1 MPTYHEIMTTDL
13 ATLTTAADRWDG
25 MAKEFGK
32 RETDYKRDVHG
43 ITPGPP
49 SPSTW
54 TGLSADAAGKR
65 FDVTLHEFQNAQTE
79 AKAIAS
85 LLRDAHAQFT
95 TLRGQ
100 LKSEREAAVKA
111 GIRVSDCGVVAYDE
125 ERAAASESG
134 SAMHDPGSRAEVHRA
149 VASWQG
155 RIDKAVRAVGDAD
168 TGVEIALGAAVF
180 DSNLTDGTGNGFN
193 ARAKGDIEQYEADV
207 AKESA
212 RKLANG
218 ERLTPHQLAEL
229 QRSFR
234 DNSRDPGFSRT
245 VLDSL
250 GPSGTIRLTNNLGDL
265 AHVTDSRHAADY
277 NSLETGLANSLA
289 TATKDPHSKWYKNW
303 RAEMRE
309 AGVARYE
316 TDFQAARLD
325 KVRGYQSLVTLMQHG
340 DGYGRDFLEDLG
352 DDMIKAEK
360 KNPDIWDLKGE
371 YSGKRDGWFA
381 NDPVDGALGL
391 MSHEPATAAHYL
403 NDDDR
408 MKYLMHDRDWKI
420 TLHTDETAKATVYT
434 PSLDTDT
441 HAGFAAAL
449 QAGATGLD
457 PSDPN
462 AKYADHSADNNKVF
476 KSSLK
481 YLAEEGDKFP
491 PSLREPMAKILV
503 NHGDTVHAAAGA
515 IDMNEA
521 PLEQDQLYEV
531 VKQVSKDQDSYA
543 ALNSGVNHAIVA
555 DIHEPHQ
562 NYPHDSLIQAGR
574 TVGFLEQARV
584 DSAGDPETA
593 EFKHKWVVDQAIGY
607 IPVGGDEIQSG
618 VDYVT
623 DRWLADEQKKLDDK
637 AADENIAHYR
647 DRNEQLTAIA
657 EQWRKVHGT
666 DDNSIYGSQNEI
678 NQAATAGVDRAR
690 GVSGDKNQ

>member
-13 ATLTTAADRWDG
+13 ATLTAAADRWDG
-25 MAKEFGK
+25 MAKEFER

-49 SPSTW
+49 APATW
-54 TGLSADAAGKR
+54 SGLSADAAGKR

-95 TLRGQ
+95 TLRGH
-100 LKSEREAAVKA
+100 LKSEREAAVEA
-111 GIRVSDCGVVAYDE
+111 GIRVSDRGVVAYDE

-134 SAMHDPGSRAEVHRA
+134 SAMHDPGSRAEVRRA
-149 VASWQG
+149 VESWQG

-180 DSNLTDGTGNGFN
+180 DSDLTDGTGNGFN
-193 ARAKGDIEQYEADV
+193 SRAKGDIEQYEADV

-234 DNSRDPGFSRT
+234 DNSHDPRFSRT

-265 AHVTDSRHAADY
+265 AHVTDPRHAADY
-277 NSLETGLANSLA
+277 TSLETGLANSLA
-289 TATKDPHSKWYKNW
+289 TATKNPHSKWYKDW
-303 RAEMRE
+303 RTEMRK

-360 KNPDIWDLKGE
+360 KTPDMWDLKGE

-381 NDPVDGALGL
+381 NDPVDGVLGL

-408 MKYLMHDRDWKI
+408 MKYLTHDRDWKI
-420 TLHTDETAKATVYT
+420 TLHTEETPKATVYT

-462 AKYADHSADNNKVF
+462 AKYVEHSADNNKVF

-481 YLAEEGDKFP
+481 YLADEGDKFP
-491 PSLREPMAKILV
+491 ASLREPMAKILV

-543 ALNSGVNHAIVA
+543 ALNSGVNQVMVS
-555 DIHEPHQ
+555 DIHDPDQKHPE
-562 NYPHDSLIQAGR
+562 DSLAHAGR
-574 TVGFLEQARV
+574 TVGFLEQART
-584 DSAGDPETA
+584 SAAGDPKVA

-607 IPVGGDEIQSG
+607 LPVAGDDVQSG

-623 DRWLADEQKKLDDK
+623 ERWLADEQKKLDDK
-637 AADENIAHYR
+637 ASEGNVADYTK
-647 DRNEQLTAIA
+647 RNRQLMALA
-657 EQWRKVHGT
+657 GEWHKVHGT
-666 DDNSIYGSQNEI
+666 HGGSAITAQEAI
-678 NQAATAGVDRAR
+678 DEAAYAGFERGR
-690 GVSGDKNQ
+690 GVSGEKSK

>member
-1 MPTYHEIMTTDL
+1 MTTDL
-13 ATLTTAADRWDG
+13 ATLTAAADRWDG

-49 SPSTW
+49 APATW

-85 LLRDAHAQFT
+85 LLRDAHAQFA
-95 TLRGQ
+95 TLRGH
-100 LKSEREAAVKA
+100 LKSEREAAVEA
-111 GIRVSDCGVVAYDE
+111 GIRVSDRGVVAYDE
-125 ERAAASESG
+125 ERAAPDASN
-134 SAMHDPGSRAEVHRA
+134 SAMHDPASRAEVQRA
-149 VASWQG
+149 VESWQG

-168 TGVEIALGAAVF
+168 EGVEIALSAAVF
-180 DSNLTDGTGNGFN
+180 DSDLTDGTGNGFN
-193 ARAKGDIEQYEADV
+193 SRAKGDIEQYEADV
-207 AKESA
+207 AKKSA
-212 RKLANG
+212 RKLADG

-234 DNSRDPGFSRT
+234 DNSHDPGFSRT

-250 GPSGTIRLTNNLGDL
+250 GPSGTIRLTNTLGDL
-265 AHVTDSRHAADY
+265 AHVTDPRHAADY
-277 NSLETGLANSLA
+277 NSIETGLANSLA
-289 TATKDPHSKWYKNW
+289 TATKNTRSKWYEDW
-303 RAEMRE
+303 RTEMRK

-325 KVRGYQSLVTLMQHG
+325 KVHGYQSLVTLMQHG

-360 KNPDIWDLKGE
+360 KNPQIWDLKGE
-371 YSGKRDGWFA
+371 YSGKQNGWFA
-381 NDPVDGALGL
+381 NDPVDGVLGI
-391 MSHEPATAAHYL
+391 MSHDPATAAHYL

-408 MKYLMHDRDWKI
+408 MKYLTHDRDWKI
-420 TLHTDETAKATVYT
+420 TLHTEETPKATVYT
-434 PSLDTDT
+434 PSLDADT

-462 AKYADHSADNNKVF
+462 AKYVEHSADNNKVF

-543 ALNSGVNHAIVA
+543 ALNSGINHAIVA

-562 NYPHDSLIQAGR
+562 EHPHDSLIQAGR

-584 DSAGDPETA
+584 ESAGDPKTA
-593 EFKHKWVVDQAIGY
+593 EFKHKWMVDQAIGY
-607 IPVGGDEIQSG
+607 IPVGGDEIQAG

-637 AADENIAHYR
+637 TADESIAHYR

-657 EQWRKVHGT
+657 EQWRKAHGT
-666 DDNSIYGSQNEI
+666 DIDSVYGSQNEI

-690 GVSGDKNQ
+690 GVSGEPSQ

>member
-1 MPTYHEIMTTDL
+1 MTTDL
-13 ATLTTAADRWDG
+13 ATLTAAADRWDG
-25 MAKEFGK
+25 MAKEFER

-43 ITPGPP
+43 ITPGPSAP
-49 SPSTW
+49 ATW

-95 TLRGQ
+95 TLRGH
-100 LKSEREAAVKA
+100 LKSEREAAVEA
-111 GIRVSDCGVVAYDE
+111 GIRVSDRGVVAYDE

-134 SAMHDPGSRAEVHRA
+134 SAMHDPGSRAEVRRA
-149 VASWQG
+149 VESWQG

-180 DSNLTDGTGNGFN
+180 DSDLTDGTGNGFN
-193 ARAKGDIEQYEADV
+193 SRAKGDIEQYEADV

-234 DNSRDPGFSRT
+234 DNSHDPRFSRT

-265 AHVTDSRHAADY
+265 AHVTDPRHAADY
-277 NSLETGLANSLA
+277 TSLETGLANSLA
-289 TATKDPHSKWYKNW
+289 TATKNPHSKWYKDW
-303 RAEMRE
+303 RTEMRK

-360 KNPDIWDLKGE
+360 KTPDMWDLKGE

-381 NDPVDGALGL
+381 NDPVDGVLGL

-408 MKYLMHDRDWKI
+408 MKYLTHDRDWKI
-420 TLHTDETAKATVYT
+420 TLHTEETPKATVYT

-462 AKYADHSADNNKVF
+462 AKYVEHSADNNKVF

-481 YLAEEGDKFP
+481 YLADEGDKFP
-491 PSLREPMAKILV
+491 ASLREPMAKILV
-503 NHGDTVHAAAGA
+503 NHGDTVHAAASN
-515 IDMNEA
+515 IDMTE
-521 PLEQDQLYEV
+521 PSLKQDELYEV
-531 VKQVSKDQDSYA
+531 VKQISKDQDSYA
-543 ALNSGVNHAIVA
+543 ALNSGINHAIVS
-555 DIHEPHQ
+555 DIHAPEQAHPK
-562 NYPHDSLIQAGR
+562 DSLIQAGR
-574 TVGFLEQARV
+574 TMGFLEQACV
-584 DSAGDPETA
+584 EAKGDPKVA
-593 EFKHKWVVDQAIGY
+593 EFKHKWIVDQAIGY
-607 IPVGGDEIQSG
+607 IPVGGDEVQAG

-623 DRWLADEQKKLDDK
+623 EKWLADEQEKLDEK
-637 AADENIAHYR
+637 AADASVAEYGS
-647 DRNEQLTAIA
+647 RNKQLMALT
-657 EQWRKVHGT
+657 EEWWKVHGSGGEAPYELRHYT
-666 DDNSIYGSQNEI
+666 E
-678 NQAATAGVDRAR
+678 QAASAGIDRAQ
-690 GVSGDKNQ
+690 GVSGKANK

>member
-1 MPTYHEIMTTDL
+1 MTTDL

-25 MAKEFGK
+25 MAKEFEK

-95 TLRGQ
+95 TLRGR
-100 LKSEREAAVKA
+100 LKSERAAAVKA
-111 GIRVSDCGVVAYDE
+111 GIKVSDRGVVAYDE
-125 ERAAASESG
+125 ERADGDASN
-134 SAMHDPGSRAEVHRA
+134 SAMHDPASRAEVQRA
-149 VASWQG
+149 VESWQG
-155 RIDKAVRAVGDAD
+155 RIDKAVRALGDAD
-168 TGVEIALGAAVF
+168 QGVEIALGSAVF
-180 DSNLTDGTGNGFN
+180 DSDLTDGTGNGFN

-207 AKESA
+207 ARKSA
-212 RKLANG
+212 RKLADG
-218 ERLTPHQLAEL
+218 ERLTPHELAEL

-265 AHVTDSRHAADY
+265 AHVTDPRHAADY
-277 NSLETGLANSLA
+277 NSIETGLANSLA
-289 TATKDPHSKWYKNW
+289 TATKNPHSKWYKDW
-303 RAEMRE
+303 RTEMRK

-316 TDFQAARLD
+316 TDLQAAGLD
-325 KVRGYQSLVTLMQHG
+325 KVHGYQSLVTLMQHG

-360 KNPDIWDLKGE
+360 KNPEIWDLKGE
-371 YSGKRDGWFA
+371 YSGKRNGWFA
-381 NDPVDGALGL
+381 NDPVDGVLGI

-420 TLHTDETAKATVYT
+420 TLHTTETPKATVYT

-462 AKYADHSADNNKVF
+462 AKYVDHSADNNKVF

-503 NHGDTVHAAAGA
+503 NHGGTVHAAAGA

-531 VKQVSKDQDSYA
+531 AKQVSKDQGAYA

-562 NYPHDSLIQAGR
+562 KYPHDSLIRAGR

-593 EFKHKWVVDQAIGY
+593 DFKHKWVVDQAIGY
-607 IPVGGDEIQSG
+607 IPVGGDEIQAG

-637 AADENIAHYR
+637 AADENVAHYR

-666 DDNSIYGSQNEI
+666 DEDSTYGSQNEI

>member
-1 MPTYHEIMTTDL
+1 MTTDL

-32 RETDYKRDVHG
+32 READYKRDVHG

-49 SPSTW
+49 SPAAW

-95 TLRGQ
+95 TLRGR
-100 LKSEREAAVKA
+100 LSSERQEAVKA
-111 GIRVSDCGVVAYDE
+111 GIKVSDRGVVAYDE

-149 VASWQG
+149 VASWQV

-168 TGVEIALGAAVF
+168 AGVEIALSAAVF
-180 DSNLTDGTGNGFN
+180 DSVLTDGTGNGFN
-193 ARAKGDIEQYEADV
+193 SRAKGDIERYEAD
-207 AKESA
+207 AAAESA
-212 RKLANG
+212 RELADG
-218 ERLTPHQLAEL
+218 GRLTPHQLAEL

-234 DNSRDPGFSRT
+234 DNSHDPVFSRT

-250 GPSGTIRLTNNLGDL
+250 GANGTIRLSNSLSDL
-265 AHVTDSRHAADY
+265 AHVTDPRHAADY
-277 NSLETGLANSLA
+277 ASLETGLANSLA
-289 TATKDPHSKWYKNW
+289 TATKNSDSKWYKNW
-303 RAEMRE
+303 RTEMRK

-316 TDFQAARLD
+316 TDVQAARLD

-381 NDPVDGALGL
+381 NDPVDGVLGV
-391 MSHEPATAAHYL
+391 MSHEPAAAAHYL

-408 MKYLMHDRDWKI
+408 MKYLMHDRDWKV
-420 TLHTDETAKATVYT
+420 TLHTDEAAKATVYT
-434 PSLDTDT
+434 PSLDKDT
-441 HAGFAAAL
+441 HKGFAAAL
-449 QAGATGLD
+449 QAGTTGLD
-457 PSDPN
+457 PADPN
-462 AKYADHSADNNKVF
+462 AKYVEHSKDNNEVF

-481 YLAEEGDKFP
+481 YLADEGDKFP
-491 PSLREPMAKILV
+491 ASLREPMAKILV
-503 NHGDTVHAAAGA
+503 NHGDTVHGAASRIEMKGSA
-515 IDMNEA
+515 I
-521 PLEQDQLYEV
+521 EQDTLYEV
-531 VKQVSKDQDSYA
+531 VKQVSKDQASYA
-543 ALNSGVNHAIVA
+543 ALNGGINHAIVS
-555 DIHEPHQ
+555 DIHDPDQ
-562 NYPHDSLIQAGR
+562 KRPLDSLTRAGR

-584 DSAGDPETA
+584 AAAGDPKTA

-607 IPVGGDEIQSG
+607 LPVGSDEVQSG

-623 DRWLADEQKKLDDK
+623 EKWLADEQRNLDNK
-637 AADENIAHYR
+637 AADANIANYSN
-647 DRNEQLTAIA
+647 RNDQLMALA
-657 EQWRKVHGT
+657 EEWRKVHHT
-666 DDNSIYGSQNEI
+666 RDSPYDPQNVVDQAADAGSQ
-678 NQAATAGVDRAR
+678 RAH
-690 GVSGDKNQ
+690 GVSGEPTQ

>member
-1 MPTYHEIMTTDL
+1 MTTDL

-32 RETDYKRDVHG
+32 RETEYKRDVHG

-49 SPSTW
+49 SPATW

-95 TLRGQ
+95 TLRGH

-111 GIRVSDCGVVAYDE
+111 GIKVSERGLVAYDE

-149 VASWQG
+149 VESWQA

-168 TGVEIALGAAVF
+168 TGVEIALSAAVF
-180 DSNLTDGTGNGFN
+180 DSDLTDGTGNGFN
-193 ARAKGDIEQYEADV
+193 ARAKGDIEQYEVAV

-212 RKLANG
+212 RELADG
-218 ERLTPHQLAEL
+218 ERLTPSQLAEL
-229 QRSFR
+229 KRSFR
-234 DNSRDPGFSRT
+234 DNCHDPAFSRT
-245 VLDSL
+245 LLDSL

-265 AHVTDSRHAADY
+265 AHVTDPRRAADY
-277 NSLETGLANSLA
+277 ASLETGLANSLA
-289 TATKDPHSKWYKNW
+289 TATKDPDSQWYKDW
-303 RAEMRE
+303 RTEMRK
-309 AGVARYE
+309 AGVARYD

-325 KVRGYQSLVTLMQHG
+325 KVHGYQSLVTLMQHG
-340 DGYGRDFLEDLG
+340 DGYGRDYLEDLG

-371 YSGKRDGWFA
+371 YSGNQDGWFA
-381 NDPVDGALGL
+381 NDPVDGVLGL

-403 NDDDR
+403 KDDDR
-408 MKYLMHDRDWKI
+408 MKYLMHERDWKI
-420 TLHTDETAKATVYT
+420 TLHTEETPKATVYT

-441 HAGFAAAL
+441 RAGFAAAL

-462 AKYADHSADNNKVF
+462 AKYVEHSTDNNKVF

-491 PSLREPMAKILV
+491 APLREPMAKILV
-503 NHGDTVHAAAGA
+503 NHGDTVHAAASD
-515 IDMNEA
+515 IDMADPE
-521 PLEQDQLYEV
+521 LKQDELYEV
-531 VKQVSKDQDSYA
+531 VKQISKDQGSYA
-543 ALNSGVNHAIVA
+543 TLNSGINHAIIS
-555 DIHEPHQ
+555 DIHASGQAHPKE
-562 NYPHDSLIQAGR
+562 SLIQAGR
-574 TVGFLEQARV
+574 TMGFLEQASV
-584 DSAGDPETA
+584 EAKGDPKIA
-593 EFKHKWVVDQAIGY
+593 EFKHKWMVDQAIGY
-607 IPVGGDEIQSG
+607 IPVGGDEVQAG

-623 DRWLADEQKKLDDK
+623 EKWLADEQEKLDEK
-637 AADENIAHYR
+637 ASDAAVAEYGS
-647 DRNEQLTAIA
+647 RNKQLMALT
-657 EQWRKVHGT
+657 EEWWKVHGSGGEAPYELRHYT
-666 DDNSIYGSQNEI
+666 E
-678 NQAATAGVDRAR
+678 QAASAGIERAR
-690 GVSGDKNQ
+690 GVSGKGSK

>member
-1 MPTYHEIMTTDL
+1 MTTDL
-13 ATLTTAADRWDG
+13 ATLTAAADRWDG
-25 MAKEFGK
+25 MAKEFER

-49 SPSTW
+49 APATW
-54 TGLSADAAGKR
+54 SGLSADAAGKR

-95 TLRGQ
+95 TLRGH
-100 LKSEREAAVKA
+100 LKSEREAAVEA
-111 GIRVSDCGVVAYDE
+111 GIRVSDRGVVAYDE

-134 SAMHDPGSRAEVHRA
+134 SAMHDPGSRAEVRRA
-149 VASWQG
+149 VESWQG

-180 DSNLTDGTGNGFN
+180 DSDLTDGTGNGFN
-193 ARAKGDIEQYEADV
+193 SRAKGDIEQYEADV

-234 DNSRDPGFSRT
+234 DNSHDPRFSRT

-265 AHVTDSRHAADY
+265 AHVTDPRHAADY
-277 NSLETGLANSLA
+277 TSLETGLANSLA
-289 TATKDPHSKWYKNW
+289 TATKNPHSKWYKDW
-303 RAEMRE
+303 RTEMRK

-360 KNPDIWDLKGE
+360 KTPDMWDLKGE

-381 NDPVDGALGL
+381 NDPVDGVLGL

-408 MKYLMHDRDWKI
+408 MKYLTHDRDWKI
-420 TLHTDETAKATVYT
+420 TLHTEETPKATVYT

-462 AKYADHSADNNKVF
+462 AKYVEHSADNNKVF

-481 YLAEEGDKFP
+481 YLADEGDKFP
-491 PSLREPMAKILV
+491 ASLREPMAKILV
-503 NHGDTVHAAAGA
+503 NHGDTVHAAASRIEMRGA
-515 IDMNEA
+515 NIPQE
-521 PLEQDQLYEV
+521 QLYEV
-531 VKQVSKDQDSYA
+531 VKQVSKDQGSYA
-543 ALNSGVNHAIVA
+543 ALNSGINHAMVA
-555 DIHEPHQ
+555 DIHDPGQ
-562 NYPHDSLIQAGR
+562 KRPMDSLTHAGR
-574 TVGFLEQARV
+574 TVGFLEQARTAA
-584 DSAGDPETA
+584 AGDPEVA
-593 EFKHKWVVDQAIGY
+593 EFKNKWVVDQAIGY
-607 IPVGGDEIQSG
+607 LPVGSDEVQTG

-623 DRWLADEQKKLDDK
+623 ERWLADEQRKLDDK
-637 AADENIAHYR
+637 AADANLAKYSN
-647 DRNEQLTAIA
+647 RNDQLMALA
-657 EQWRKVHGT
+657 EEWRKVHRT
-666 DDNSIYGSQNEI
+666 DGSSPYDPQDVVD
-678 NQAATAGVDRAR
+678 QAADTGALRAQ
-690 GVSGDKNQ
+690 GVSKEANQ

>member
-1 MPTYHEIMTTDL
+1 MTTDL

-32 RETDYKRDVHG
+32 RETDYERDVHG

-65 FDVTLHEFQNAQTE
+65 FDVTLHEFRNAQTE

-95 TLRGQ
+95 TLRGR
-100 LKSEREAAVKA
+100 LRSEREAAVKA
-111 GIRVSDCGVVAYDE
+111 GMRVSDRGVVAYDE
-125 ERAAASESG
+125 ERAAPDASN
-134 SAMHDPGSRAEVHRA
+134 SAMHDPASRAEVQRA
-149 VASWQG
+149 VESWQG

-168 TGVEIALGAAVF
+168 EGVEIALSAAVF
-180 DSNLTDGTGNGFN
+180 DSDLTDGTGNGFN
-193 ARAKGDIEQYEADV
+193 SRAKGDIEQYEADV
-207 AKESA
+207 AKKSA
-212 RKLANG
+212 RKLADG

-234 DNSRDPGFSRT
+234 DNSHDPGFSRT

-250 GPSGTIRLTNNLGDL
+250 GPSGTIRLTNTLGDL
-265 AHVTDSRHAADY
+265 AHVTDPRHAADY
-277 NSLETGLANSLA
+277 NSIETGLANSLA
-289 TATKDPHSKWYKNW
+289 TATKNTRSKWYEDW
-303 RAEMRE
+303 RTEMRK

-325 KVRGYQSLVTLMQHG
+325 KVHGYQSLVTLMQHG

-360 KNPDIWDLKGE
+360 KNPEIWDLKGE
-371 YSGKRDGWFA
+371 YSGKQKGWFA
-381 NDPVDGALGL
+381 NDPVDGVLGI
-391 MSHEPATAAHYL
+391 MSHDPATAAHYL

-408 MKYLMHDRDWKI
+408 MKYLTHDRDWKI
-420 TLHTDETAKATVYT
+420 TLHTEETPKATVYT

-462 AKYADHSADNNKVF
+462 AKYMEHSADNNKVF

-543 ALNSGVNHAIVA
+543 ALNSGINHAIVA

-562 NYPHDSLIQAGR
+562 EHPHDSLIQAGR

-584 DSAGDPETA
+584 ESAGDPKTA
-593 EFKHKWVVDQAIGY
+593 EFKHKWMVDQVIGY
-607 IPVGGDEIQSG
+607 IPVGGDEIQAG

-637 AADENIAHYR
+637 TADESIAHYR

-657 EQWRKVHGT
+657 EQWRKAHGT
-666 DDNSIYGSQNEI
+666 DIDSVYGSQNEI

-690 GVSGDKNQ
+690 GVSGEPSQ

>member
-1 MPTYHEIMTTDL
+1 MTTDL

-32 RETDYKRDVHG
+32 READYKRDVHG

-49 SPSTW
+49 SPTAW
-54 TGLSADAAGKR
+54 TGLSADTAGKR
-65 FDVTLHEFQNAQTE
+65 FDVTLHEFRNAQTE

-95 TLRGQ
+95 TLRGR
-100 LKSEREAAVKA
+100 LSSERQEAVKA
-111 GIRVSDCGVVAYDE
+111 GMKVSDRGVVAYDE
-125 ERAAASESG
+125 ERAAASEAG
-134 SAMHDPGSRAEVHRA
+134 SAMHDPASRAEVHRA

-168 TGVEIALGAAVF
+168 TGVEIALSAAVF
-180 DSNLTDGTGNGFN
+180 DSVLTDGTGSGFN
-193 ARAKGDIEQYEADV
+193 SRAKGDIERYEAD
-207 AKESA
+207 AATESA
-212 RKLANG
+212 RELANG
-218 ERLTPHQLAEL
+218 GRLTPHQLAEL
-229 QRSFR
+229 QRAFR
-234 DNSRDPGFSRT
+234 DNSHDPVFSRT

-250 GPSGTIRLTNNLGDL
+250 GASGTIRLGNSLGDL
-265 AHVTDSRHAADY
+265 AHVTDPRHAADY
-277 NSLETGLANSLA
+277 ASLETGLANSLA
-289 TATKDPHSKWYKNW
+289 TATKNSDSKWYENW
-303 RAEMRE
+303 RTEMRK

-316 TDFQAARLD
+316 TDVQAARLD
-325 KVRGYQSLVTLMQHG
+325 KIRGYQSLVTLMQHG

-371 YSGKRDGWFA
+371 YSGQRDGWFA
-381 NDPVDGALGL
+381 NDPVDGVLGV

-408 MKYLMHDRDWKI
+408 MKYLMHDRDWKV
-420 TLHTDETAKATVYT
+420 TLHTDEAAKATVYT
-434 PSLDTDT
+434 PSLDKDT

-462 AKYADHSADNNKVF
+462 AKYVEHSKDNNAVF

-491 PSLREPMAKILV
+491 ASLREPVAKILV
-503 NHGDTVHAAAGA
+503 NHGGTVHRAASAV
-515 IDMNEA
+515 DMHGA

-562 NYPHDSLIQAGR
+562 KYPHDSLIQAGR

-666 DDNSIYGSQNEI
+666 DDNSAYGSQNEI

-690 GVSGDKNQ
+690 GMSGDKNQ

>member
-1 MPTYHEIMTTDL
+1 MTTDL
-13 ATLTTAADRWDG
+13 ATFTTAADRWDG

-49 SPSTW
+49 STSTW

-79 AKAIAS
+79 ARAIAS

-95 TLRGQ
+95 TLRGR
-100 LKSEREAAVKA
+100 LKSEREAAIKA
-111 GIRVSDCGVVAYDE
+111 GIKVSDRGVVAYDE
-125 ERAAASESG
+125 ERAAGDASN
-134 SAMHDPGSRAEVHRA
+134 SAMHDPASRAEVQRA
-149 VASWQG
+149 VESWQG
-155 RIDKAVRAVGDAD
+155 RIDKAVRTLGDAD
-168 TGVEIALGAAVF
+168 AGVEIALGAAIF

-212 RKLANG
+212 LKLANG
-218 ERLTPHQLAEL
+218 ERLTQHQLAEL

-234 DNSRDPGFSRT
+234 DNDHDPGFSRT

-265 AHVTDSRHAADY
+265 AHVTDPRHAADY
-277 NSLETGLANSLA
+277 NSIETGLANSLA
-289 TATKDPHSKWYKNW
+289 TATKNSHSQWYKDW
-303 RAEMRE
+303 RTEMRK

-316 TDFQAARLD
+316 TEFQTARLD
-325 KVRGYQSLVTLMQHG
+325 KVHGYQSLVTLMQHG

-352 DDMIKAEK
+352 DDMIKVEK
-360 KNPDIWDLKGE
+360 KNPEIWDLKGE
-371 YSGKRDGWFA
+371 YSGKRGGWFA
-381 NDPVDGALGL
+381 NDPVDGVLGI

-403 NDDDR
+403 NDADR
-408 MKYLMHDRDWKI
+408 MKYLMHDRDWKL
-420 TLHTDETAKATVYT
+420 TLHTTETPKATVYT
-434 PSLDTDT
+434 PSLDADT

-462 AKYADHSADNNKVF
+462 AKYVDHSAENNKVF

-531 VKQVSKDQDSYA
+531 VKQVSKDQGAYA
-543 ALNSGVNHAIVA
+543 ALNSGINHAMVT
-555 DIHEPHQ
+555 DIHDPHQ
-562 NYPHDSLIQAGR
+562 EHPKDSLTHAGR
-574 TVGFLEQARV
+574 TVGFLEQARANA
-584 DSAGDPETA
+584 AGDPKVA

-637 AADENIAHYR
+637 AAEGNVADYTNRNRQLMALAGEWHKIHGSR
-647 DRNEQLTAIA
+647 DGSAIA
-657 EQWRKVHGT
+657 AQEAI
-666 DDNSIYGSQNEI
+666 DE
-678 NQAATAGVDRAR
+678 AAYAGFER
-690 GVSGDKNQ
+690 GRGASGEKTK

>member
-1 MPTYHEIMTTDL
+1 MTTDL

-111 GIRVSDCGVVAYDE
+111 GIRVSDRGVVAYDE

-168 TGVEIALGAAVF
+168 TGVEIALSAAVF
-180 DSNLTDGTGNGFN
+180 DSALTDGTGNGFN
-193 ARAKGDIEQYEADV
+193 ARAKGDIEEYEVEA

-234 DNSRDPGFSRT
+234 DNSHDPVFSRT
-245 VLDSL
+245 LLDSL

-265 AHVTDSRHAADY
+265 AHVTDPRHAAEY

-289 TATKDPHSKWYKNW
+289 TATKNPHSKWYKDW
-303 RAEMRE
+303 RTEMRK

-316 TDFQAARLD
+316 TEFQAARLD
-325 KVRGYQSLVTLMQHG
+325 KVHGYQSLVTLMQHG

-360 KNPDIWDLKGE
+360 KNPEIWDLKGE

-381 NDPVDGALGL
+381 NDPVDGVLGL

-441 HAGFAAAL
+441 RAGFAAAL

-462 AKYADHSADNNKVF
+462 AKYVDHSADNNKVF

-481 YLAEEGDKFP
+481 YLADEGDKFP
-491 PSLREPMAKILV
+491 ASLREPMAKILV
-503 NHGDTVHAAAGA
+503 NHGDTVHSAASAV
-515 IDMNEA
+515 DMHGA

-543 ALNSGVNHAIVA
+543 ALNSGINHAIVS
-555 DIHEPHQ
+555 DIHASGQTHPK
-562 NYPHDSLIQAGR
+562 DSLIQAGR
-574 TVGFLEQARV
+574 TMGFLEQACV
-584 DSAGDPETA
+584 EAKGDPKVA
-593 EFKHKWVVDQAIGY
+593 EFKHKWIVDQAIGY
-607 IPVGGDEIQSG
+607 IPVGGNEVQAG

-623 DRWLADEQKKLDDK
+623 EKWLADEQEKLDEK
-637 AADENIAHYR
+637 AADASVAEYGS
-647 DRNEQLTAIA
+647 RNKQLMALT
-657 EQWRKVHGT
+657 EEWWKVHGSGGEAPYELRHYT
-666 DDNSIYGSQNEI
+666 E
-678 NQAATAGVDRAR
+678 QAASAGIDRAQ
-690 GVSGDKNQ
+690 GVSGEASK

>member
-1 MPTYHEIMTTDL
+1 MTTDL

-32 RETDYKRDVHG
+32 RETEYKRDVHG

-49 SPSTW
+49 SPATW
-54 TGLSADAAGKR
+54 TGLSADAAGKL

-95 TLRGQ
+95 TLRGH

-111 GIRVSDCGVVAYDE
+111 GIKVSERGLVAYDE
-125 ERAAASESG
+125 ERAAVSESG

-149 VASWQG
+149 VESWQA

-168 TGVEIALGAAVF
+168 TGVEIALSAAVF
-180 DSNLTDGTGNGFN
+180 DSDLTDGTGNGFN
-193 ARAKGDIEQYEADV
+193 ARAKGDIEQYEVAV

-212 RKLANG
+212 RKLADG
-218 ERLTPHQLAEL
+218 ERLTPSQLAEL
-229 QRSFR
+229 KRSFR
-234 DNSRDPGFSRT
+234 DNSHDPAFSRT
-245 VLDSL
+245 LLDSL

-265 AHVTDSRHAADY
+265 AHVTDPRRAADY
-277 NSLETGLANSLA
+277 ASLETGLANSLA
-289 TATKDPHSKWYKNW
+289 TATKNPNSQWYKDW
-303 RAEMRE
+303 RTEMRK
-309 AGVARYE
+309 AGVARYD

-325 KVRGYQSLVTLMQHG
+325 KVHGYQSLVTLMQHG
-340 DGYGRDFLEDLG
+340 DGYGRDYLEDLG

-371 YSGKRDGWFA
+371 YSGNQDGWFA
-381 NDPVDGALGL
+381 NDPVDGVLGI

-403 NDDDR
+403 KDDDR
-408 MKYLMHDRDWKI
+408 MKYLMHERDWKI
-420 TLHTDETAKATVYT
+420 TLHTEETPKATVYT

-441 HAGFAAAL
+441 RAGFAAAL

-462 AKYADHSADNNKVF
+462 AKYVEHSTDNNKVF

-491 PSLREPMAKILV
+491 ASLREPMAKILV

-531 VKQVSKDQDSYA
+531 VKQVSKDQGSYT
-543 ALNSGVNHAIVA
+543 ALNSGVNQVMVS
-555 DIHEPHQ
+555 DIHDPDQKHPE
-562 NYPHDSLIQAGR
+562 DSLAHAGR
-574 TVGFLEQARV
+574 TVGFLEQARA
-584 DSAGDPETA
+584 SAAGDPKVA
-593 EFKHKWVVDQAIGY
+593 EFKHKWVVDQAISY
-607 IPVGGDEIQSG
+607 LPVAGDEVQSG

-623 DRWLADEQKKLDDK
+623 ERWLADEQKKLDDK
-637 AADENIAHYR
+637 TSEGNVADYTT
-647 DRNEQLTAIA
+647 RNRQLMALA
-657 EQWRKVHGT
+657 GEWHNVHGT
-666 DDNSIYGSQNEI
+666 RDGSAI
-678 NQAATAGVDRAR
+678 AAQEAIDEAAYAGFERGR
-690 GVSGDKNQ
+690 GVSGEKAK

>member
-1 MPTYHEIMTTDL
+1 MTTDL

-25 MAKEFGK
+25 MAKEFEK

-95 TLRGQ
+95 TLRGR
-100 LKSEREAAVKA
+100 LKSERAAAVKA
-111 GIRVSDCGVVAYDE
+111 GIKVSDRGVVAYDE
-125 ERAAASESG
+125 ERADGDASN
-134 SAMHDPGSRAEVHRA
+134 SAMHDPASRAEVQRA
-149 VASWQG
+149 VESWQG
-155 RIDKAVRAVGDAD
+155 RIDKAVRALGDAD
-168 TGVEIALGAAVF
+168 QGVEIALGSAVF
-180 DSNLTDGTGNGFN
+180 DSDLTDGTGNGFN

-207 AKESA
+207 ARKSA
-212 RKLANG
+212 RKLADG
-218 ERLTPHQLAEL
+218 ERLTPHELAEL

-245 VLDSL
+245 LLDSL

-265 AHVTDSRHAADY
+265 AHVTDPRHAADY
-277 NSLETGLANSLA
+277 NSIETGLANSLA
-289 TATKDPHSKWYKNW
+289 TATKNPHSKWYKDW
-303 RAEMRE
+303 RTEMRK

-316 TDFQAARLD
+316 TDLQAAGLD
-325 KVRGYQSLVTLMQHG
+325 KVHGYQSLVTLMQHG

-360 KNPDIWDLKGE
+360 KNPEIWDLKGE
-371 YSGKRDGWFA
+371 CSGKRNGWFA
-381 NDPVDGALGL
+381 NDPVDGVLGI

-420 TLHTDETAKATVYT
+420 TLHTTETPKATVYT

-462 AKYADHSADNNKVF
+462 AKYVDHSADNNKVF

-531 VKQVSKDQDSYA
+531 AKQVSKDQGAYA

-562 NYPHDSLIQAGR
+562 KYPHDSLIRAGR

-593 EFKHKWVVDQAIGY
+593 DFKHKWVVDQAIGY
-607 IPVGGDEIQSG
+607 IPVGGDEIQAG

-637 AADENIAHYR
+637 TADENVAHYR

-666 DDNSIYGSQNEI
+666 DEDSTYGSQNEI

>member
-49 SPSTW
+49 STSTW

-79 AKAIAS
+79 ARAIAS

-95 TLRGQ
+95 TLRGR
-100 LKSEREAAVKA
+100 LKSEREAAIKA
-111 GIRVSDCGVVAYDE
+111 GIKVSDRGVVAYDE
-125 ERAAASESG
+125 ERAAGDASN
-134 SAMHDPGSRAEVHRA
+134 SAMHDPASRAEVQRA
-149 VASWQG
+149 VESWQG
-155 RIDKAVRAVGDAD
+155 RIDKAVRTLGDAD
-168 TGVEIALGAAVF
+168 AGVEIALGAAIF

-212 RKLANG
+212 LKLANG
-218 ERLTPHQLAEL
+218 ERLTQHQLAEL

-234 DNSRDPGFSRT
+234 DNDHDPGFSRT

-265 AHVTDSRHAADY
+265 AHVTDPRHAADY
-277 NSLETGLANSLA
+277 NSIETGLANSLA
-289 TATKDPHSKWYKNW
+289 TATKNSHSQWYKDW
-303 RAEMRE
+303 RTEMRK

-316 TDFQAARLD
+316 TEFQTARLD
-325 KVRGYQSLVTLMQHG
+325 KVHGYQSLVTLMQHG

-352 DDMIKAEK
+352 DDMIKVEK
-360 KNPDIWDLKGE
+360 KNPEIWDLKGE
-371 YSGKRDGWFA
+371 YSGKRGGWFA
-381 NDPVDGALGL
+381 NDPVDGVLGI

-408 MKYLMHDRDWKI
+408 MKYLMHDRDWKL
-420 TLHTDETAKATVYT
+420 TLHTTETPKATVYT
-434 PSLDTDT
+434 PSLDADT

-462 AKYADHSADNNKVF
+462 AKYVDHSAENNKVF

-531 VKQVSKDQDSYA
+531 VKQVSKDQGAYA
-543 ALNSGVNHAIVA
+543 ALNSGINHAMVT
-555 DIHEPHQ
+555 DIHDPHQ
-562 NYPHDSLIQAGR
+562 EHPKDSLTHAGR
-574 TVGFLEQARV
+574 TVGFLEQARANA
-584 DSAGDPETA
+584 AGDPKVA

-637 AADENIAHYR
+637 AAEGNVADYTNRNRQLMALAGEWHKIHGSR
-647 DRNEQLTAIA
+647 DGSAIA
-657 EQWRKVHGT
+657 AQEAI
-666 DDNSIYGSQNEI
+666 DE
-678 NQAATAGVDRAR
+678 AAYAGFER
-690 GVSGDKNQ
+690 GRGASGEKTK

>member
-1 MPTYHEIMTTDL
+1 MTTDL

-25 MAKEFGK
+25 MAKEFEK

-95 TLRGQ
+95 TLRGR
-100 LKSEREAAVKA
+100 LKSERAAAVKA
-111 GIRVSDCGVVAYDE
+111 GIRVSDRGVVAYDE
-125 ERAAASESG
+125 ERAAGDASN
-134 SAMHDPGSRAEVHRA
+134 SAMHDPASRAEVQRA
-149 VASWQG
+149 VESWQG
-155 RIDKAVRAVGDAD
+155 RIDKAVRALGDAD
-168 TGVEIALGAAVF
+168 QGVEIALGSAVF
-180 DSNLTDGTGNGFN
+180 DSDLTDGTGNGFN

-207 AKESA
+207 ARKSA
-212 RKLANG
+212 RKLADG
-218 ERLTPHQLAEL
+218 ERLTPHELAEL

-265 AHVTDSRHAADY
+265 AHVTDPRHAADY
-277 NSLETGLANSLA
+277 NSIETGLANSLA
-289 TATKDPHSKWYKNW
+289 TATKNPHSKWYKDW
-303 RAEMRE
+303 RTEMRK

-316 TDFQAARLD
+316 TDLQAAGLD
-325 KVRGYQSLVTLMQHG
+325 KVHGYQSLVTLMQHG

-360 KNPDIWDLKGE
+360 KNPEIWDLKGE
-371 YSGKRDGWFA
+371 YSGKRNGWFA
-381 NDPVDGALGL
+381 NDPVDGVLGI

-420 TLHTDETAKATVYT
+420 TLHTTETPKATVYT

-462 AKYADHSADNNKVF
+462 AKYVDHSADNNKVF

-531 VKQVSKDQDSYA
+531 AKQVSKDQGAYA

-562 NYPHDSLIQAGR
+562 KYPHDSLIRAGR

-593 EFKHKWVVDQAIGY
+593 DFKHKWVVDQAIGY
-607 IPVGGDEIQSG
+607 IPVGGDEIQAG

-637 AADENIAHYR
+637 AADENVAHYR

-666 DDNSIYGSQNEI
+666 DEDSTYGSQNEI

>member
-1 MPTYHEIMTTDL
+1 MTTDL

-100 LKSEREAAVKA
+100 LRSEREAAVKA
-111 GIRVSDCGVVAYDE
+111 GIRVSDRGVVAYDE

-134 SAMHDPGSRAEVHRA
+134 SALHDPGSRAEVHRA

-168 TGVEIALGAAVF
+168 TGVEIALSAAVF
-180 DSNLTDGTGNGFN
+180 DSVLTDGTGNGFN
-193 ARAKGDIEQYEADV
+193 ARAKGDIEKYEVEA

-212 RKLANG
+212 HKLANG
-218 ERLTPHQLAEL
+218 ERLTPNQLAEL

-234 DNSRDPGFSRT
+234 DNSHDPVFSRT
-245 VLDSL
+245 LLDSL

-265 AHVTDSRHAADY
+265 AHVTDPRHAAEY

-289 TATKDPHSKWYKNW
+289 TATKNSHSKWYKDW
-303 RAEMRE
+303 RTEMRK

-316 TDFQAARLD
+316 TEFQAARLD
-325 KVRGYQSLVTLMQHG
+325 KVHGYQSLVTLMQHG

-360 KNPDIWDLKGE
+360 KNPEIWDLKGE
-371 YSGKRDGWFA
+371 YSGKRNGWFA
-381 NDPVDGALGL
+381 NDPVDGVLGI

-420 TLHTDETAKATVYT
+420 ALHTNETPKATVYT

-441 HAGFAAAL
+441 RAGFAAAL

-462 AKYADHSADNNKVF
+462 AKYVEHSADNNKVF

-481 YLAEEGDKFP
+481 YLSDEGDKFP

-503 NHGDTVHAAAGA
+503 NHGDTVHAAASNV
-515 IDMNEA
+515 DMAE
-521 PLEQDQLYEV
+521 PGLKQDELYEV
-531 VKQVSKDQDSYA
+531 VKQISKDQGSYA
-543 ALNSGVNHAIVA
+543 TLNSGINHSIVS
-555 DIHEPHQ
+555 DIHASNQEHPK
-562 NYPHDSLIQAGR
+562 DSLIQAGR
-574 TVGFLEQARV
+574 TMGFLEQASV
-584 DSAGDPETA
+584 EAKGDPKVA

-607 IPVGGDEIQSG
+607 IPVGGDEVQAG

-623 DRWLADEQKKLDDK
+623 EKWLADEQEKLDEKSSD
-637 AADENIAHYR
+637 A
-647 DRNEQLTAIA
+647 AIA
-657 EQWRKVHGT
+657 EYGNRNKQLMAITEEWWKVHGNGGEAPYELRHYT
-666 DDNSIYGSQNEI
+666 E
-678 NQAATAGVDRAR
+678 QAASAGIERAR
-690 GVSGDKNQ
+690 GVSGKASK

>member
-1 MPTYHEIMTTDL
+1 MTTDL
-13 ATLTTAADRWDG
+13 ATLTTAADRWDS
-25 MAKEFGK
+25 MAKEFGQ
-32 RETDYKRDVHG
+32 RETDYRRDVHG

-79 AKAIAS
+79 ARAIAS

-95 TLRGQ
+95 TLRGH

-111 GIRVSDCGVVAYDE
+111 GMKVSDRGVVAYDE

-149 VASWQG
+149 VESWQG

-168 TGVEIALGAAVF
+168 TGVEIALSAAVF
-180 DSNLTDGTGNGFN
+180 DADLTDGTGNGFN
-193 ARAKGDIEQYEADV
+193 ARAKSDIEQYEADA

-212 RKLANG
+212 RKLAQG

-234 DNSRDPGFSRT
+234 DNSHDPGFSRT

-250 GPSGTIRLTNNLGDL
+250 GPSGTIRLTNHLGDL
-265 AHVTDSRHAADY
+265 AHVTDPRHAADY
-277 NSLETGLANSLA
+277 DSIETGLANSLA
-289 TATKDPHSKWYKNW
+289 TATRNPHSQWYKDW
-303 RAEMRE
+303 RTEMQK

-325 KVRGYQSLVTLMQHG
+325 KIRGYQSLITLMQHG
-340 DGYGRDFLEDLG
+340 DGYGRDVLEDLG

-360 KNPDIWDLKGE
+360 KTPGLWDLKGE
-371 YSGKRDGWFA
+371 YSGKRAGWFA
-381 NDPVDGALGL
+381 NDPVDGVLGL

-403 NDDDR
+403 HDDGR

-420 TLHTDETAKATVYT
+420 TQHTEETPKATVHT

-441 HAGFAAAL
+441 RAGFAAAL

-462 AKYADHSADNNKVF
+462 AKYVEHSEDNNKVF
-476 KSSLK
+476 TSSLK

-531 VKQVSKDQDSYA
+531 VKQVSKDQGAYG
-543 ALNSGVNHAIVA
+543 ALNSGINHAMVA
-555 DIHEPHQ
+555 DIHDPDQEHPK
-562 NYPHDSLIQAGR
+562 DSLTHAGR
-574 TVGFLEQARV
+574 TVGFLEQARANA
-584 DSAGDPETA
+584 AGDPEVA

-637 AADENIAHYR
+637 AAEGNVADYTN
-647 DRNEQLTAIA
+647 RNRQLMALAGEWHKVHDSHDGSAIA
-657 EQWRKVHGT
+657 AQEAIDEAAYAGFERGRGT
-666 DDNSIYGSQNEI
+666 
-678 NQAATAGVDRAR
+678 
-690 GVSGDKNQ
+690 SGEKAK

>member
-1 MPTYHEIMTTDL
+1 MTTDL

-95 TLRGQ
+95 TLRGH
-100 LKSEREAAVKA
+100 LKSEREAAIKA
-111 GIRVSDCGVVAYDE
+111 GIKVSDRGVVAYDE
-125 ERAAASESG
+125 ERAAGDASD
-134 SAMHDPGSRAEVHRA
+134 SAMHDPASRAEVQRA
-149 VASWQG
+149 VESWQG

-168 TGVEIALGAAVF
+168 EGVEIALGGAVF
-180 DSNLTDGTGNGFN
+180 DSNLTDRTGNGFN

-207 AKESA
+207 AKKSA
-212 RKLANG
+212 RKLAGG
-218 ERLTPHQLAEL
+218 ERLTPHELAEL

-234 DNSRDPGFSRT
+234 DNSRDPGFSRI

-265 AHVTDSRHAADY
+265 AHVTDPRHAADY
-277 NSLETGLANSLA
+277 NSIETGIANSLA
-289 TATKDPHSKWYKNW
+289 TATKNPHSKWYKDW
-303 RAEMRE
+303 RTEMRK

-316 TDFQAARLD
+316 TEFQAARLD
-325 KVRGYQSLVTLMQHG
+325 KVHGYQSLVTLMQHG

-360 KNPDIWDLKGE
+360 KNPEIWDLKAE
-371 YSGKRDGWFA
+371 YSGKRNGWFA
-381 NDPVDGALGL
+381 NDPVDGVLGI

-408 MKYLMHDRDWKI
+408 MKYLMHDRDWKL
-420 TLHTDETAKATVYT
+420 TLHTTETPKATVYT
-434 PSLDTDT
+434 PSLDKDT

-457 PSDPN
+457 PSDPH
-462 AKYADHSADNNKVF
+462 AKYVDHSADNNKVF

-503 NHGDTVHAAAGA
+503 NHGDTVHAAASRIEMKGST
-515 IDMNEA
+515 I
-521 PLEQDQLYEV
+521 EQDNLYEV
-531 VKQVSKDQDSYA
+531 VKQVSKNQDSYA
-543 ALNSGVNHAIVA
+543 ALNSGINHAIVS
-555 DIHEPHQ
+555 DIHDPDQ
-562 NYPHDSLIQAGR
+562 KRPLDSLTRAGR

-584 DSAGDPETA
+584 AAAGDPKIA
-593 EFKHKWVVDQAIGY
+593 EFEHKWVVDQAIGY
-607 IPVGGDEIQSG
+607 LPVGSDEVQSG

-623 DRWLADEQKKLDDK
+623 EKWLADEQRKLDDK
-637 AADENIAHYR
+637 AADANIANYSN
-647 DRNEQLTAIA
+647 RNDQLMALA
-657 EQWRKVHGT
+657 EEWRKVHHT
-666 DDNSIYGSQNEI
+666 RNSPYDPQDVVDQAADAGSQ
-678 NQAATAGVDRAR
+678 RAH
-690 GVSGDKNQ
+690 GVSGEPTQ

>member
-1 MPTYHEIMTTDL
+1 MTTDL
-13 ATLTTAADRWDG
+13 ATLTAAADRWDG

-54 TGLSADAAGKR
+54 TGLSADSAGKR

-79 AKAIAS
+79 ARAIAS

-95 TLRGQ
+95 TLRGR
-100 LKSEREAAVKA
+100 LKSEREAAIKA
-111 GIRVSDCGVVAYDE
+111 GITVSDRGVVAYDE

-134 SAMHDPGSRAEVHRA
+134 SAMHDPGSRAEAHRA
-149 VASWQG
+149 IESWQE
-155 RIDKAVRAVGDAD
+155 RIDKAVRAVRDAD
-168 TGVEIALGAAVF
+168 TGVEIALSAAVF
-180 DSNLTDGTGNGFN
+180 DSDLTDGTGKGFN

-212 RKLANG
+212 LKLANG
-218 ERLTPHQLAEL
+218 ERLTQHQLAEL

-234 DNSRDPGFSRT
+234 DNDHDPGFSRT

-265 AHVTDSRHAADY
+265 AHVTDLRHAADY
-277 NSLETGLANSLA
+277 NSIETGLANSLA
-289 TATKDPHSKWYKNW
+289 TATKNPHSQWYKDW
-303 RAEMRE
+303 RTEMRK

-316 TDFQAARLD
+316 TEFQAARLD
-325 KVRGYQSLVTLMQHG
+325 KVHGYQSLVTLMQHG
-340 DGYGRDFLEDLG
+340 DGYGRDFLEDLS

-360 KNPDIWDLKGE
+360 KNPEIWDLKGE
-371 YSGKRDGWFA
+371 YSGRRGGWFA
-381 NDPVDGALGL
+381 NDPVDGVLGI

-408 MKYLMHDRDWKI
+408 MKYLMHDRDWKLA
-420 TLHTDETAKATVYT
+420 LHTTETPKATVYT
-434 PSLDTDT
+434 PSLDADT

-462 AKYADHSADNNKVF
+462 AKYVDHSAENNKVF

-503 NHGDTVHAAAGA
+503 NHGDTVHAAASN
-515 IDMNEA
+515 IDMAE
-521 PLEQDQLYEV
+521 PVLKQDELYEV
-531 VKQVSKDQDSYA
+531 VKQISNDQDSYTT
-543 ALNSGVNHAIVA
+543 LNSGINHAIVS
-555 DIHEPHQ
+555 DIHASGQAHPK
-562 NYPHDSLIQAGR
+562 DSLIQAGR
-574 TVGFLEQARV
+574 TMGFLEQARV
-584 DSAGDPETA
+584 EAKGDPEVA
-593 EFKHKWVVDQAIGY
+593 EFKHKWIVDQAIGY
-607 IPVGGDEIQSG
+607 IPVGGDEVQAG

-623 DRWLADEQKKLDDK
+623 EKWLADEQEKLDEK
-637 AADENIAHYR
+637 AADASVAEYGS
-647 DRNEQLTAIA
+647 RNKQLMALT
-657 EQWRKVHGT
+657 EEWWKVHGSDGEAPYELRHYT
-666 DDNSIYGSQNEI
+666 E
-678 NQAATAGVDRAR
+678 QAASAGIDRAQ
-690 GVSGDKNQ
+690 GVSGKTSK

>member
-1 MPTYHEIMTTDL
+1 MTTDL

-95 TLRGQ
+95 TLRGR
-100 LKSEREAAVKA
+100 LKSEREAATKA
-111 GIRVSDCGVVAYDE
+111 GIKVSDRGVVAYDE
-125 ERAAASESG
+125 ERAAGDASN
-134 SAMHDPGSRAEVHRA
+134 SAMHDPASRAEVQRA
-149 VASWQG
+149 VESWQG
-155 RIDKAVRAVGDAD
+155 RIDKAVRALGDAD
-168 TGVEIALGAAVF
+168 AGVEIALGAAVF
-180 DSNLTDGTGNGFN
+180 DANLTDGTGNGFN

-207 AKESA
+207 AKKSA

-218 ERLTPHQLAEL
+218 ERLTPHELAEL

-234 DNSRDPGFSRT
+234 DNSRDPRFSRT

-265 AHVTDSRHAADY
+265 AHVTDPRHAADY
-277 NSLETGLANSLA
+277 NSIEAGLANSLA
-289 TATKDPHSKWYKNW
+289 TATKNSHSQWYKDW
-303 RAEMRE
+303 RTEMRK
-309 AGVARYE
+309 AGVARFE
-316 TDFQAARLD
+316 TEFQTARLD
-325 KVRGYQSLVTLMQHG
+325 KVHGYQSLVTLMQHG

-360 KNPDIWDLKGE
+360 KNPEIWDLKGE
-371 YSGKRDGWFA
+371 YSGKRGGWFA
-381 NDPVDGALGL
+381 NDPVDGVLGI

-408 MKYLMHDRDWKI
+408 MKYLMHDRDWKL
-420 TLHTDETAKATVYT
+420 TLHTTETPKATVYT

-441 HAGFAAAL
+441 HAGLAAAL

-462 AKYADHSADNNKVF
+462 AKYVDHSAENNKVF

-503 NHGDTVHAAAGA
+503 NHGDTVHAAAGRIEMKGA
-515 IDMNEA
+515 DI
-521 PLEQDQLYEV
+521 PQDQLYEV
-531 VKQVSKDQDSYA
+531 VKQVSKDQGSYT
-543 ALNSGVNHAIVA
+543 ALNSGINHAIVA
-555 DIHEPHQ
+555 DVHEPDQ
-562 NYPHDSLIQAGR
+562 KRPMDSLTHAGR
-574 TVGFLEQARV
+574 TVGFLEQARTAA
-584 DSAGDPETA
+584 AGDPEVA
-593 EFKHKWVVDQAIGY
+593 DFKHKWVVDQAIGY
-607 IPVGGDEIQSG
+607 LPVGSDEVQSG
-618 VDYVT
+618 FDFVT
-623 DRWLADEQKKLDDK
+623 EKWLADEQRKLDDK
-637 AADENIAHYR
+637 AADADLAKYNN
-647 DRNEQLTAIA
+647 RNNQLMALA
-657 EQWRKVHGT
+657 EEWRKVHHT
-666 DDNSIYGSQNEI
+666 DSSSPYDPQDVID
-678 NQAATAGVDRAR
+678 QAADTGALRAQ
-690 GVSGDKNQ
+690 GVSKETAK

>member
-1 MPTYHEIMTTDL
+1 MTTDL

-65 FDVTLHEFQNAQTE
+65 FDVTLHEFRNARTE

-95 TLRGQ
+95 TLRGR

-111 GIRVSDCGVVAYDE
+111 GIKVSDRGVVAYDE
-125 ERAAASESG
+125 ERAAGDASN
-134 SAMHDPGSRAEVHRA
+134 SAMHDPTSRAEVQRA
-149 VASWQG
+149 VESWQG

-168 TGVEIALGAAVF
+168 EGVEIALGAAVF

-193 ARAKGDIEQYEADV
+193 SRAKGDIEQYEAEA
-207 AKESA
+207 AKKSA

-234 DNSRDPGFSRT
+234 DNSHDPGFSRT

-265 AHVTDSRHAADY
+265 AHVTDPRHAADY
-277 NSLETGLANSLA
+277 NSIETGLANSLA
-289 TATKDPHSKWYKNW
+289 TATKNTRSKWYKDW
-303 RAEMRE
+303 RTEMRK

-325 KVRGYQSLVTLMQHG
+325 KVHGYQSLVTLMQHG
-340 DGYGRDFLEDLG
+340 DGYGREFLEDLG

-360 KNPDIWDLKGE
+360 KNPEIWDLKGE
-371 YSGKRDGWFA
+371 YSGKQKGWFA
-381 NDPVDGALGL
+381 NDPVDGVLGI

-408 MKYLMHDRDWKI
+408 MKYLTHDRDWKI
-420 TLHTDETAKATVYT
+420 TLHTEETPKATVYT
-434 PSLDTDT
+434 PSLDADT

-462 AKYADHSADNNKVF
+462 AKYVEHSADNNKVF

-503 NHGDTVHAAAGA
+503 NHGDTVHAAASRIEMKGSS
-515 IDMNEA
+515 I
-521 PLEQDQLYEV
+521 PQDQLYEV
-531 VKQVSKDQDSYA
+531 VKQVSKDQGSYA
-543 ALNSGVNHAIVA
+543 ALNSGINHAMVA
-555 DIHEPHQ
+555 DIHDPDQ
-562 NYPHDSLIQAGR
+562 KRPMDSLSHAGR
-574 TVGFLEQARV
+574 TVGFLEQARTAA
-584 DSAGDPETA
+584 AGDPEVA
-593 EFKHKWVVDQAIGY
+593 DFKHKWVVDQAIGY
-607 IPVGGDEIQSG
+607 LPVGSDEVQSG
-618 VDYVT
+618 FDYVT
-623 DRWLADEQKKLDDK
+623 EKWLADEQRKLDDK
-637 AADENIAHYR
+637 AADADLAKYNN
-647 DRNEQLTAIA
+647 RNSQLMALA
-657 EQWRKVHGT
+657 EEWRKVHHT
-666 DDNSIYGSQNEI
+666 DNSSPYDPQDVVD
-678 NQAATAGVDRAR
+678 QAADTGALRAQ
-690 GVSGDKNQ
+690 GVSKETAK

>member
-1 MPTYHEIMTTDL
+1 MTTDL

-32 RETDYKRDVHG
+32 RETEYKRDVHG

-65 FDVTLHEFQNAQTE
+65 FDVTLHEFRNAQTE
-79 AKAIAS
+79 AKAISS

-95 TLRGQ
+95 TLRGH

-111 GIRVSDCGVVAYDE
+111 GIKVSDRGVVAYDE
-125 ERAAASESG
+125 ERAAASDSG

-149 VASWQG
+149 VESWQG

-168 TGVEIALGAAVF
+168 TGVEIALSAAVF
-180 DSNLTDGTGNGFN
+180 DSDLTDGTGNGFN
-193 ARAKGDIEQYEADV
+193 ARAKGDIEQYEVAV

-218 ERLTPHQLAEL
+218 ERLRPPQLAEL

-234 DNSRDPGFSRT
+234 DNSHDPAFSRT
-245 VLDSL
+245 LLDSL
-250 GPSGTIRLTNNLGDL
+250 GPSGMIRLTNNLGDL
-265 AHVTDSRHAADY
+265 AHVTDPRHAADY
-277 NSLETGLANSLA
+277 ASLETGLANSLA
-289 TATKDPHSKWYKNW
+289 TATKNPNSQWYKEW
-303 RAEMRE
+303 RTEMRK
-309 AGVARYE
+309 AGVARYD

-325 KVRGYQSLVTLMQHG
+325 TVHGYQSLVTLMQHG
-340 DGYGRDFLEDLG
+340 DGYGRDYLEDLG
-352 DDMIKAEK
+352 DDMINAEK
-360 KNPDIWDLKGE
+360 KHPDIWDLKGE
-371 YSGKRDGWFA
+371 YSGNQDGWFA
-381 NDPVDGALGL
+381 NDPVDGVLGI

-403 NDDDR
+403 KDDDR
-408 MKYLMHDRDWKI
+408 MKYLMHERDWKI
-420 TLHTDETAKATVYT
+420 TLHTEETPKATVYT

-441 HAGFAAAL
+441 RAGFAAAL

-462 AKYADHSADNNKVF
+462 AKYVEHSTDNNKVF

-481 YLAEEGDKFP
+481 YLADEGDKFP
-491 PSLREPMAKILV
+491 ASLREPMAKILV
-503 NHGDTVHAAAGA
+503 NHGDTVHAAASRIEMKGA
-515 IDMNEA
+515 AI
-521 PLEQDQLYEV
+521 EQDKLYEV
-531 VKQVSKDQDSYA
+531 VKQVSKDQGSYA
-543 ALNSGVNHAIVA
+543 TLNSGINHAIVS
-555 DIHEPHQ
+555 DIHDPDQ
-562 NYPHDSLIQAGR
+562 KRPMDSLTHAGR

-584 DSAGDPETA
+584 DAAGDPKTA

-607 IPVGGDEIQSG
+607 LPVGSDEVQSG

-623 DRWLADEQKKLDDK
+623 EKWLADEQRKLDDK
-637 AADENIAHYR
+637 AADANIAKYNN
-647 DRNEQLTAIA
+647 RNDQLMAFA
-657 EQWRKVHGT
+657 DEWRKVHYTG
-666 DDNSIYGSQNEI
+666 NSPYDPQDVVD
-678 NQAATAGVDRAR
+678 QAADTGAQRAH
-690 GVSGDKNQ
+690 GVSGEPTQ

>member
-1 MPTYHEIMTTDL
+1 MTTDL

-32 RETDYKRDVHG
+32 READYKRDVHG

-49 SPSTW
+49 SPTAW
-54 TGLSADAAGKR
+54 TGLSADTAGKR
-65 FDVTLHEFQNAQTE
+65 FDVTLHEFRNAQTE

-95 TLRGQ
+95 TLRGR
-100 LKSEREAAVKA
+100 LASERQEAVKA
-111 GIRVSDCGVVAYDE
+111 GIKVSDRGVVAYDE

-134 SAMHDPGSRAEVHRA
+134 SAMHDPASRAEVHRA
-149 VASWQG
+149 VVSWQG

-168 TGVEIALGAAVF
+168 TGVEIALSAAVF
-180 DSNLTDGTGNGFN
+180 DSVLTDGTGSGFN
-193 ARAKGDIEQYEADV
+193 SRAKGDIERYEAD
-207 AKESA
+207 AATESA

-218 ERLTPHQLAEL
+218 GRLTPHQLAEL
-229 QRSFR
+229 QRAFR
-234 DNSRDPGFSRT
+234 DNSHDPVFSRT

-250 GPSGTIRLTNNLGDL
+250 GASGTIRLGNSLGDL
-265 AHVTDSRHAADY
+265 AHVTDPRHAADY
-277 NSLETGLANSLA
+277 ASLETGLANSLA
-289 TATKDPHSKWYKNW
+289 TATKNSDSKWYENW
-303 RAEMRE
+303 RTEMRK

-316 TDFQAARLD
+316 TDVQAARLD
-325 KVRGYQSLVTLMQHG
+325 KVRGYQSLVTLMRHG

-371 YSGKRDGWFA
+371 YSGQRDGWFA
-381 NDPVDGALGL
+381 NDPVDGVLGV

-408 MKYLMHDRDWKI
+408 MKYLMHERDWKV

-434 PSLDTDT
+434 PSLDKDT

-462 AKYADHSADNNKVF
+462 AKYVEHSKDNNAVF

-491 PSLREPMAKILV
+491 ASLREPVAKILV
-503 NHGDTVHAAAGA
+503 NHGDTVHAAASNV
-515 IDMNEA
+515 DMTE
-521 PLEQDQLYEV
+521 PELKLDELYEV
-531 VKQVSKDQDSYA
+531 VKQISKDQDSYA
-543 ALNSGVNHAIVA
+543 ALNSGINHAIVS
-555 DIHEPHQ
+555 DIHASSQE
-562 NYPHDSLIQAGR
+562 YPKDSLIQAGR
-574 TVGFLEQARV
+574 TMGFLEQASV
-584 DSAGDPETA
+584 EAKGDPKVA
-593 EFKHKWVVDQAIGY
+593 EFKHKWVVDRAIGY
-607 IPVGGDEIQSG
+607 IPVGGDEVQAG

-623 DRWLADEQKKLDDK
+623 EKWLADEQEKLDEK
-637 AADENIAHYR
+637 TSAA
-647 DRNEQLTAIA
+647 AIA
-657 EQWRKVHGT
+657 EYGNRNKQLMALTEEWWKVHGSGGEAPYELRHYT
-666 DDNSIYGSQNEI
+666 E
-678 NQAATAGVDRAR
+678 QAASAGIDRAN
-690 GVSGDKNQ
+690 GVSGKASK

>member
-1 MPTYHEIMTTDL
+1 MPTFHEITTTDL

-32 RETDYKRDVHG
+32 READYQRDVHG

-49 SPSTW
+49 SPTAW

-65 FDVTLHEFQNAQTE
+65 FDVTLHEFRNAQTE

-95 TLRGQ
+95 TLRGR
-100 LKSEREAAVKA
+100 LNSERAAAVKA
-111 GIRVSDCGVVAYDE
+111 GIKVSDRGVVAYDE

-149 VASWQG
+149 VESWQG

-180 DSNLTDGTGNGFN
+180 DSDLTDGMGNGFN
-193 ARAKGDIEQYEADV
+193 SRAKGDIERYEADA

-218 ERLTPHQLAEL
+218 ERLTPHQLTEL

-234 DNSRDPGFSRT
+234 DNSHDPVFSRT

-250 GPSGTIRLTNNLGDL
+250 GPSGTIRLSNSLGDL
-265 AHVTDSRHAADY
+265 AHVTDPRHAADY
-277 NSLETGLANSLA
+277 ASLETGLANSLA
-289 TATKDPHSKWYKNW
+289 TATKNSDSKWYKNW
-303 RAEMRE
+303 RTEMRK

-316 TDFQAARLD
+316 TDVQAARLD

-371 YSGKRDGWFA
+371 YSGPRDGWFA
-381 NDPVDGALGL
+381 NDPVDGVLGV

-408 MKYLMHDRDWKI
+408 MKYLMHDRDWKV
-420 TLHTDETAKATVYT
+420 TLHTDEAAKATVYT
-434 PSLDTDT
+434 PSLDKDT
-441 HAGFAAAL
+441 HKGFAAAL

-462 AKYADHSADNNKVF
+462 AKYVEHSKDNNEVF

-481 YLAEEGDKFP
+481 YLADEGDKFP
-491 PSLREPMAKILV
+491 ASLREPMAKILV
-503 NHGDTVHAAAGA
+503 NHGGTVHGAASAV
-515 IDMNEA
+515 DMRGA

-543 ALNSGVNHAIVA
+543 ALNSGINHVMVA
-555 DIHEPHQ
+555 DIHDPNQKHSE
-562 NYPHDSLIQAGR
+562 DSLTQAGR
-574 TVGFLEQARV
+574 TVGFLEQARANA
-584 DSAGDPETA
+584 AGDPKVA

-607 IPVGGDEIQSG
+607 LPVAGDEVQSG

-623 DRWLADEQKKLDDK
+623 ERWLADEQKKLDDK
-637 AADENIAHYR
+637 TAEDNVADYTK
-647 DRNEQLTAIA
+647 RNRQLMALA
-657 EQWRKVHGT
+657 GEWHKVHG
-666 DDNSIYGSQNEI
+666 SHSGSAI
-678 NQAATAGVDRAR
+678 AAQEAIDEAAYAGFER
-690 GVSGDKNQ
+690 GRGASGEKAK